1 MSNSEVTPRTRS
13 FIWWGIAAIVLA
25 AGYADLRR
33 GGITI
38 GPVLL
43 VISYCILIPIAIL
56 KR

>member
-1 MSNSEVTPRTRS
+1 MSISEVSPRTRP
-13 FIWWGIAAIVLA
+13 FIWWGIAAVVLV
-25 AGYADLRR
+25 AGYADLLR

-43 VISYCILIPIAIL
+43 VIGYCILIPIAIL